1 MSKDDLLNWSTV
13 LRRISWWLQTGN
25 ILLAEKF
32 IERGQKL
39 YPAGTM
45 VANRKWEWWMKEI
58 QQVDTIKASE
68 VALTWSLLIKNYTY
82 LIKLR

>member
-25 ILLAEKF
+25 LLLPEKF

-39 YPAGTM
+39 YPNRWNSCQQRMGM
-45 VANRKWEWWMKEI
+45 VDERNTTRR
-58 QQVDTIKASE
+58 QDQ
-68 VALTWSLLIKNYTY
+68 SL
-82 LIKLR
+82 